1 MRKTLIIIFALA
13 VLGGMTFYVNKSK
26 SNSQSQV
33 TSNTQQATN
42 SNTGSRG
49 SSAASNSKNYKE
61 GTFTGSVADTPYGTV
76 QIAVVVSSG
85 KISDVKFLQMPFE
98 EMRSKQISM
107 MAEPQLKQNAL
118 DAQSSQIDFV
128 TGATSTSYGYQ
139 ESLQKALD
147 QAKVS

>member
-1 MRKTLIIIFALA
+1 MRKTLIIIFAIA

-26 SNSQSQV
+26 SNGQSQL
-33 TSNTQQATN
+33 TTEPSSSSTQQAIN
-42 SNTGSRG
+42 SNSG
-49 SSAASNSKNYKE
+49 NSKKYKN
-61 GTFTGSVADTPYGTV
+61 GTFTGTTADTPYGTV

-98 EMRSKQISM
+98 ESRSQQITDMSK
-107 MAEPQLKQNAL
+107 PQLKQTTL

-128 TGATSTSYGYQ
+128 SGATSTSYGYQ